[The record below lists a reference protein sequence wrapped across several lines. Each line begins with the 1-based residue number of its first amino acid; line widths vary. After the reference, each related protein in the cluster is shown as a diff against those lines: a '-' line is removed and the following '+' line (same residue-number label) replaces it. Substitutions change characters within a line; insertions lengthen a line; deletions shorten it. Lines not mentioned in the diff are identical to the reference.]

1 MYLYPYGSLV
11 TSVPS
16 PNLSIDGT
24 RYQDHKGTNTIGREV
39 REEIT
44 CDVISDLLG
53 LYLPLVP
60 LPELVDGMKKDQ
72 GPGLIRPLVPLL
84 HYPST

>member
-39 REEIT
+39 REEII
-44 CDVISDLLG
+44 CDVISDLGLG
-53 LYLPLVP
+53 PFHLVP
-60 LPELVDGMKKDQ
+60 SDQ
-72 GPGLIRPLVPLL
+72 LTEEESEAR
-84 HYPST
+84 